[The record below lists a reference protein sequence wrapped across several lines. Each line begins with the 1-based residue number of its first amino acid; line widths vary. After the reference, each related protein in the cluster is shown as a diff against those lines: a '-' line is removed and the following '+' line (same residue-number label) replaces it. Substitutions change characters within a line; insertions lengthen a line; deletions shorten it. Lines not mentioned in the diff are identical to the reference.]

1 MCCTEQVLGVADA
14 SLFPLLQEVRR
25 EDSTRRVRS
34 NELDLTRG
42 LSLCVVSGSVLLM
55 SAALHSQGGSLEGL
69 LSAAEGG
76 AHWPRRASAGATDDG
91 TGSTGKK
98 KAER

>member
-14 SLFPLLQEVRR
+14 SLFPLLQEVRK
-25 EDSTRRVRS
+25 ENSTRRVRS
-34 NELDLTRG
+34 NDRG

-69 LSAAEGG
+69 LSAAEAG